1 MLNPLTTLIVQDITD
16 NIDSDVV
23 TGLVTSNEM
32 SITGLVGSD
41 DILLSALVKADS
53 TIFLDLDAYSYLKQD
68 AYDPRINGEDKTV
81 VGAIN
86 NLIQAVKDINISI
99 TNLDDT
105 KLDKVTT
112 KGTEDVY
119 VSDVNGNQITIVCTV
134 ETEPNTIVKIETPLS
149 MEAGELVTISCTYS
163 PRMADVDF
171 GLITPQKTFRYLPGE
186 DGLCRQ
192 TIQISQTGNY
202 YFAVR
207 NNSSGPVEVLG
218 YVYY

>member
-86 NLIQAVKDINISI
+86 NLIQAVKDINVSIS
-99 TNLDDT
+99 NLDNN

-119 VSDVNGNQITIVCTV
+119 VSDINGNQITIVCTV
-134 ETEPNTIVKIETPLS
+134 ETEPNTIVKRTSTGAILVPNKPAS
-149 MEAGELVTISCTYS
+149 PQEATSKAY
-163 PRMADVDF
+163 VDSQDAVILKAAKDYTDEIIVEKI
-171 GLITPQKTFRYLPGE
+171 G
-186 DGLCRQ
+186 
-192 TIQISQTGNY
+192 IQYEEI
-202 YFAVR
+202 
-207 NNSSGPVEVLG
+207 
-218 YVYY
+218 